1 MRMQI
6 ILLIACTRI
15 FFSDSVENPFG
26 PDLLV
31 GQREFNELI
40 AGNMISSSILN
51 EAVTQFASR
60 VSKALE
66 IQGLPGFHI
75 YSTQETEAILES
87 FSTSSVG
94 FTFLLVS
101 QNALPVS
108 HVITF
113 SHRFIQ
119 KFVSQ

>member
-1 MRMQI
+1 MRMQL

-26 PDLLV
+26 ADAPRGRL
-31 GQREFNELI
+31 EFDELI

-60 VSKALE
+60 VSEALE
-66 IQGLPGFHI
+66 IQEGLPGFHI

-101 QNALPVS
+101 QNALS

>member
-1 MRMQI
+1 MRMQL

-26 PDLLV
+26 PDVPRGRL
-31 GQREFNELI
+31 EFDELI

-60 VSKALE
+60 VSEALE
-66 IQGLPGFHI
+66 IQDFPGFHI

-101 QNALPVS
+101 QNALS
-108 HVITF
+108 HVISF

-119 KFVSQ
+119 QFVSQ

>member
-1 MRMQI
+1 
-6 ILLIACTRI
+6 
-15 FFSDSVENPFG
+15 
-26 PDLLV
+26 
-31 GQREFNELI
+31 
-40 AGNMISSSILN
+40 MISSSILN

-75 YSTQETEAILES
+75 ISTQETEAILQSFES
-87 FSTSSVG
+87 VSSVG

-101 QNALPVS
+101 QIALSV
-108 HVITF
+108 VMMF

-119 KFVSQ
+119 KFASQ

>member
-1 MRMQI
+1 MRMQL

-75 YSTQETEAILES
+75 ISTQETEAILQSFES
-87 FSTSSVG
+87 VSSVG

-101 QNALPVS
+101 QIALSV
-108 HVITF
+108 VMMF

-119 KFVSQ
+119 KFASQ

>member
-1 MRMQI
+1 MRMQL

-75 YSTQETEAILES
+75 FSTQETEAILDSFES
-87 FSTSSVG
+87 ASSVG

-101 QNALPVS
+101 QIALSV
-108 HVITF
+108 VMMF

-119 KFVSQ
+119 KFASQ